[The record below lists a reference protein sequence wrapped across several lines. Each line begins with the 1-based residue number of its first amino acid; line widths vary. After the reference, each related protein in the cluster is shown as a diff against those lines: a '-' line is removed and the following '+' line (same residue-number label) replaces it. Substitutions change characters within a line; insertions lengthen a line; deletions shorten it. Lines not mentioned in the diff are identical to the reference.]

1 MLSKSD
7 QLTRDAIIT
16 ALGGVG
22 ATASVVGIVAGM
34 ATVAIACRA
43 WAGLV
48 VIVGAASIVWLVAGE
63 PAMDVAASRSDSLA
77 AFGRAAATRFPP
89 GTPLSFYGPT
99 IRSVVVYVG
108 RPVPSLERRPDRIG
122 PGDGVIALVPA
133 YQALAKEA
141 RVGPPLASGAGL
153 IGNVEHATL
162 VLAEGRAPAGAAQ
175 TNSSAAPEPESRR

>member
-48 VIVGAASIVWLVAGE
+48 VIVGTASVVWLAAGE
-63 PAMDVAASRSDSLA
+63 PAMDVASSRSDSLA

-89 GTPLSFYGPT
+89 GTPLAFYGPT

-108 RPVPSLERRPDRIG
+108 RPVPSLERRPDRIR
-122 PGDGVIALVPA
+122 PGEGVIALAPA
-133 YQALAKEA
+133 YQALARDG
-141 RVGPPLASGAGL
+141 RVGPPLASAAGL

-162 VLAEGRAPAGAAQ
+162 VLAEGKAAAVAPQ
-175 TNSSAAPEPESRR
+175 TNSSADPEPESRR